1 MGMFDNINKNFL
13 ENAGRIIYDKIKN
26 MPEEEAI
33 DFLKKGLKES
43 VTNSNG
49 LAISN
54 MGIAGTDSNFDEM
67 AKVFYKSIME
77 SKGECIVAVT
87 KDNVNDIINDKNIP
101 EKVRKLL
108 KEHEEDINDM
118 STIEEV
124 FLYTSIAMC
133 KYFNI
138 IMEIENK
145 LDLKTAMS
153 FFVATSEHFMEDK
166 DPLFKAKKEIL
177 TTKINNII
185 NKEFDTSKD
194 NTTLGMS
201 LMIAGFR
208 LLEEEEDSLVFDKDN
223 IKKMV
228 DVMIVE
234 SIKELG
240 VEKFMGLTKKET
252 QSLFDIFDIDISD
265 LDSIKEKY
273 KDIKNNKD
281 NLSDDDLKDILKK

>member
-13 ENAGRIIYDKIKN
+13 ENAGKIIYDKIKS

-33 DFLKKGLKES
+33 NFLKKGLKES

-54 MGIAGTDSNFDEM
+54 MGIAKADSNFDEM
-67 AKVFYKSIME
+67 AKIFYKSIME

-87 KDNVNDIINDKNIP
+87 KDNVNDILNDKNIP

-118 STIEEV
+118 STVEEI

-145 LDLKTAMS
+145 LDLKTVMS
-153 FFVATSEHFMEDK
+153 FFVATSEHFSEDK

-185 NKEFDTSKD
+185 NKEFNTSEDK
-194 NTTLGMS
+194 TALGIS
-201 LMIAGFR
+201 LMVAGFG
-208 LLEEEEDSLVFDKDN
+208 LLEEEEDSLVFDKN
-223 IKKMV
+223 NFKEMINM
-228 DVMIVE
+228 MIVE

-240 VEKFMGLTKKET
+240 VEKFMNLTKKET
-252 QSLFDIFDIDISD
+252 QSIFNIFDIDISD

-273 KDIKNNKD
+273 ENIKKNNN

>member
-1 MGMFDNINKNFL
+1 MGLFDNISKDFL
-13 ENAGRIIYDKIKN
+13 ENAGKIIYDKIKS

-33 DFLKKGLKES
+33 NFLKKALKES
-43 VTNSNG
+43 VTNSKG

-54 MGIAGTDSNFDEM
+54 MGVARAESNFDEM
-67 AKVFYKSIME
+67 AQMFYKSIMD

-87 KDNVNDIINDKNIP
+87 KDNVNDILNNENIP
-101 EKVRKLL
+101 EKVKKLL
-108 KEHEEDINDM
+108 KEHKEDIKDI
-118 STIEEV
+118 SITEEV

-145 LDLKTAMS
+145 LDLRTVMS
-153 FFVATSEHFMEDK
+153 FFVATSEHFSEDK

-185 NKEFDTSKD
+185 NKEFNTSEDK
-194 NTTLGMS
+194 TALGIS
-201 LMIAGFR
+201 LMVAGFG
-208 LLEEEEDSLVFDKDN
+208 LLEEEEDSLIFDKN
-223 IKKMV
+223 NFKEMINM
-228 DVMIVE
+228 MIVE

-240 VEKFMGLTKKET
+240 VEKFMNLTKKET
-252 QSLFDIFDIDISD
+252 QSIFNIFDIDISD
-265 LDSIKEKY
+265 LDSIKKKY
-273 KDIKNNKD
+273 EDIKKNNN

>member
-13 ENAGRIIYDKIKN
+13 ENAGKIIYDKIKS

-33 DFLKKGLKES
+33 NFLKKGLKES

-54 MGIAGTDSNFDEM
+54 MGIAKADSNFDEM
-67 AKVFYKSIME
+67 AKIFYKSIME

-87 KDNVNDIINDKNIP
+87 KDNVNDILNDKNIP

-118 STIEEV
+118 SITEEV

-145 LDLKTAMS
+145 LDLKTVMS
-153 FFVATSEHFMEDK
+153 FFVATSEHFSEDK

-177 TTKINNII
+177 NTKINNII
-185 NKEFDTSKD
+185 NKEFNTSEDK
-194 NTTLGMS
+194 TALGIS
-201 LMIAGFR
+201 LMVAGFG
-208 LLEEEEDSLVFDKDN
+208 LLEEEEDSLIFDKN
-223 IKKMV
+223 NFKEMINM
-228 DVMIVE
+228 MIVE

-240 VEKFMGLTKKET
+240 VEKFMNLTKKET
-252 QSLFDIFDIDISD
+252 QSIFNIFDIDISD
-265 LDSIKEKY
+265 LDSIKKKY
-273 KDIKNNKD
+273 EDIKKNNN

>member
-13 ENAGRIIYDKIKN
+13 ENAGKIIYDKIKS

-33 DFLKKGLKES
+33 NFLKKGLKES

-54 MGIAGTDSNFDEM
+54 MGIAKADSNFDEM
-67 AKVFYKSIME
+67 AKIFYKSIME

-87 KDNVNDIINDKNIP
+87 KDNVNDILNDKNIP

-118 STIEEV
+118 SITEEV

-145 LDLKTAMS
+145 LDLKTVMS
-153 FFVATSEHFMEDK
+153 FFVATSEHFSEDK

-177 TTKINNII
+177 KTKINNII
-185 NKEFDTSKD
+185 NKEFNTSEDK
-194 NTTLGMS
+194 TALGIS
-201 LMIAGFR
+201 LMVVGFG
-208 LLEEEEDSLVFDKDN
+208 LLEEEEDSLIFDKN
-223 IKKMV
+223 NFKEMINM
-228 DVMIVE
+228 MIVE

-240 VEKFMGLTKKET
+240 VEKFMNLTKKET
-252 QSLFDIFDIDISD
+252 QSIFNIFDIDISD
-265 LDSIKEKY
+265 LDSIKKKY
-273 KDIKNNKD
+273 EDIKKNNN

>member
-13 ENAGRIIYDKIKN
+13 ENAGKIIYDKIKS

-33 DFLKKGLKES
+33 NFLKKGLKES

-54 MGIAGTDSNFDEM
+54 MGIAKTDSNFDKM
-67 AKVFYKSIME
+67 ARIFYKSIME

-87 KDNVNDIINDKNIP
+87 KDNVNDILNDKNIP

-118 STIEEV
+118 STVEEV

-145 LDLKTAMS
+145 LDLKTVMS
-153 FFVATSEHFMEDK
+153 FFVATSEHFSEDK

-185 NKEFDTSKD
+185 NKEFNTSEDK
-194 NTTLGMS
+194 TALGIS
-201 LMIAGFR
+201 LLSVGFG
-208 LLEEEEDSLVFDKDN
+208 LLEEEDSLVFDKN
-223 IKKMV
+223 NFKEMINM
-228 DVMIVE
+228 MIVE

-240 VEKFMGLTKKET
+240 VEKFMNLTKKET
-252 QSLFDIFDIDISD
+252 QSIFNIFDIDISD

-273 KDIKNNKD
+273 ENIKKNNN